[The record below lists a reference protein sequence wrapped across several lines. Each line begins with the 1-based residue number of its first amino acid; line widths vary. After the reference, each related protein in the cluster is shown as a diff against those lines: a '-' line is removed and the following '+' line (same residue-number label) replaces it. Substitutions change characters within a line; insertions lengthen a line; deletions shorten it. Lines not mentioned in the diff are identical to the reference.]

1 MPVDATIPLSYQFPK
16 LPTAQDVEAYKQLQY
31 RNQLAQLQVGEAQQ
45 QAQDVNSLR
54 QLLSA
59 PGAVGPD
66 GLPTSDTLGRA
77 LAVSPE
83 MGLKLSSAVQ
93 GIENQRQTMLTNAIH
108 QRLLGLQV
116 GEKQANTLKDLA
128 TQAQTRYQGLL
139 DSGVPRGEAIRI
151 VSAEKNKQLQE
162 AKDQGL
168 LTGEQTDVLNSS
180 FNPEVNQAFISSYK
194 GYTDILKQ
202 QDADRRAK
210 VQEQRE
216 ERLAQSAE
224 ETPFM
229 KEAAAIYG
237 KDSPEYKQ
245 ALKDRVAKES
255 TAGGA
260 KGQGPMG
267 SREAVYVNRALS
279 SAGLAVRDIA
289 NISRGPITQS
299 AGIFGGRSQGP
310 SLLDATKEV
319 LANKVTAQEAQ
330 TYNVKI
336 AGLQRNLATLESQGL
351 APSGA
356 LTHQMDAVVFK
367 ESDTELTKAYKLAEA
382 RQIVEGAM
390 EVISSN
396 DRAPQGAKDLAAKIV
411 GQAQDA
417 VPFTVEDLDRFS
429 AAGPKA
435 KIRDF
440 MSKAPKGGASAS
452 GGGSP
457 QVARP
462 KSKAEYDA
470 LPSGTHVILPN
481 GKEGVKP

>member
-1 MPVDATIPLSYQFPK
+1 MPVDASIPLSYQFPK

-31 RNQLAQLQVGEAQQ
+31 RNQLTQLQVGEAQQ

-54 QLLSA
+54 QLMAS
-59 PGAVGPD
+59 PGAIGPN
-66 GLPTSDTLGRA
+66 GLPTDETLSRA
-77 LAVSPE
+77 MGINPDL
-83 MGLKLSSAVQ
+83 GLKLSSAVEEIQ
-93 GIENQRQTMLTNAIH
+93 NRRQTMLTNSIH

-128 TQAQTRYQGLL
+128 TQAQTRYQGLI

-151 VSAEKNKQLQE
+151 VSAEKNQKLQE
-162 AKDQGL
+162 AKDSGL
-168 LTGEQTDVLNSS
+168 LTSEQTDVLNSS
-180 FNPEVNQAFISSYK
+180 FNPEVNQAFISGYK

-210 VQEQRE
+210 VQEARE
-216 ERLAQSAE
+216 ARMEETAG

-229 KEAAAIYG
+229 REAAALYG
-237 KDSPEYKQ
+237 KDSPEYRQ

-289 NISRGPITQS
+289 NISRGPVTQTS
-299 AGIFGGRSQGP
+299 GIFGGRGQGP

-356 LTHQMDAVVFK
+356 LTHQMDAIVFK
-367 ESDTELTKAYKLAEA
+367 EGDTELTKAYKLAEA

-390 EVISSN
+390 DVISSN
-396 DRAPQGAKDLAAKIV
+396 DRASQSSKDLAAKIV
-411 GQAQDA
+411 SQAQEA

-440 MSKAPKGGASAS
+440 MSKPPKGGAAA
-452 GGGSP
+452 GGAQG

-481 GKEGVKP
+481 GREGVKP